1 MPDSSKGITFEPSLS
16 PRFIAY
22 VRDYLLDRGIDPEPI
37 FTESGIPYSQSEEHD
52 CALPVYKVAK
62 LFELAARYSDNP
74 CMGMNM
80 GQQFHYEG
88 GSLLVLAM
96 LAAPSVEDGI
106 KLLSYYDRFVDS
118 GIETVFNFNAPLA
131 EFGARLIAADEISGD
146 QINEY
151 LMTFVVQ
158 TLNTA
163 TRKRVP
169 VRQVWFCHHGSRNA
183 QQLEAFFGAPVSY
196 SQPYNKVFFD
206 KSFLQE
212 RFFTSNALLLEILT
226 NAMKTYF
233 TSSNEQNTFVD
244 VVCREMIRSEA
255 DVVLCAEGIAA
266 RLAISPRTL
275 RRRLAD
281 EGYSFQEAK
290 NLARRKRAQYLLSQT
305 RMPLSEIA
313 FELGY
318 SELSAFSRAFRGW
331 VGETPQNYREN
342 YRRFLDA

>member
-1 MPDSSKGITFEPSLS
+1 MQGSHKTISFEPSLS
-16 PRFIAY
+16 PRFITY
-22 VRDYLLDRGIDPEPI
+22 VRDYLMDRGIDPGPI
-37 FTESGIPYSQSEEHD
+37 FAESGIPYSQAEEQD
-52 CALPVYKVAK
+52 GSLPVHKVAT
-62 LFELAARYSDNP
+62 LFELAAKYSDNP

-80 GQQFHYEG
+80 GQQFHYEA
-88 GSLLVLAM
+88 GSLLTLAM
-96 LAAPSVEDGI
+96 LAAPSVAEGI
-106 KLLSYYDRFVDS
+106 KLLSHYDKFIDS
-118 GIETVFNFNAPLA
+118 GIETVFNFNAPMA
-131 EFGARLIAADEISGD
+131 EFGARLIASDEVSGD

-151 LMTFVVQ
+151 LMTFVVR
-158 TLNTA
+158 TLNVA
-163 TRKRVP
+163 TRQRVP
-169 VRQVWFCHHGSRNA
+169 VKQVWFCHRGSRNQA
-183 QQLEAFFGAPVSY
+183 QLEAFFGAPVKY

-233 TSSNEQNTFVD
+233 SSGSDQNTFVD
-244 VVCREMIRSEA
+244 VVCREMIRGDTEES
-255 DVVLCAEGIAA
+255 LCAEGVAA
-266 RLAISPRTL
+266 RLAVSPRTL
-275 RRRLAD
+275 RRRLAE

-331 VGETPQNYREN
+331 VGVTPQNYREN
-342 YRRFLDA
+342 YRHFLGA